1 MAEAKKVA
9 GKPGAVKS
17 LVIPCATVFVSSFC
31 IMVLELVAGRI
42 LARYLGSSLYTWTSV
57 IGVVLAGITVGNY
70 LGGRL
75 ADGFS
80 PRKTL
85 AVLFAISSAAC
96 VVTIV
101 LNNFAGE
108 WTWLWQFSWPMRTF
122 LHVSLV
128 FMLPSTIL
136 GTISPVAA
144 KMGLERG
151 LPTGRTVGDIYA
163 WSAAG
168 SIAGTFAAGY
178 YLIAVMGTIAI
189 IWMVGGVMILM
200 ALFYG
205 AGLWISRLC
214 GVLFL
219 CALTMGIMPWQW
231 TQKAGG
237 ELWLRKPPK
246 PDVIYE
252 DETQYCHIAVET
264 RGGVPE
270 ERVFIQDKLIHSSIL
285 MGDISTLRY
294 SYEQIMA
301 AVTHRFGKGKD
312 KYSFMIMG
320 GGGYVLPRYL
330 EKFWPGSIIDVV
342 EIDPKVTEA
351 AHNAFGLDR
360 NTAIKTIPMDAR
372 NYVDELIEQQRY
384 GKETKKYDFIYEDA
398 LDHYSMPYQLATH
411 EFNEKLAQLL
421 TGDGVYL
428 VELIDIFDSGLFLG
442 AYVNTL
448 RQTFPFVAAISEH
461 GTATSDRNTFVIVA
475 ARHKLDLENVCAGY
489 EIDKKAWYL
498 SDLEMAD
505 LGEKSGQMTLT
516 DDYAPV
522 ENLLAPVVRQAKKDA
537 IIHAAQQN
545 KENLAKQAEKLA
557 KSGDLGRTLAKLDK
571 LDVMDASMAV
581 KTYSTTALIFAEKGL
596 TEEALEVYRTAVKR
610 YSQSP
615 FKNEM
620 TAIHYN
626 FGMLLNQAGS
636 SASAKEQFRLTAEG
650 CRNMLAK
657 DPNSVRAYMLLGN
670 ISAENGDFQA
680 AVKYFQNAV
689 SLKPGDVDNNITLIQ
704 AFEAQG
710 SFNAAIDASKK
721 AIEYMLNNG
730 QQQDAEKIQKYSQFI
745 EFKKSQSKDKK

>member
-1 MAEAKKVA
+1 MAKVKKVA
-9 GKPGAVKS
+9 GKPDAVKS

-57 IGVVLAGITVGNY
+57 IGVVLAGITLGNY

-80 PRKTL
+80 PQKTL

-101 LNNFAGE
+101 LNNFAGQ
-108 WTWLWQFSWPMRTF
+108 WTWLWQFSWPIRTF
-122 LHVSLV
+122 LHVFLV

-178 YLIAVMGTIAI
+178 YLIAAMGTIAI
-189 IWMVGGVMILM
+189 IWTVGGVMILM
-200 ALFYG
+200 ALLYG

-252 DETQYCHIAVET
+252 DETQYCHILVET

-270 ERVFIQDKLIHSSIL
+270 RRVFIQDKLIHSSIL
-285 MGDISTLRY
+285 VGDLNSLEY
-294 SYEQIMA
+294 SYERIMA
-301 AVTHRFGKGKD
+301 AVTNRCSKNKGKL
-312 KYSFMIMG
+312 SFLIMG
-320 GGGYVLPRYL
+320 GGGYVLPRYI

-342 EIDPKVTEA
+342 EIDPKVTYA
-351 AHNAFGLDR
+351 AFKAFALEPTTTI
-360 NTAIKTIPMDAR
+360 NTITLDAR
-372 NYVDELIEQQRY
+372 NYVDEFLEKKRL
-384 GKETKKYDFIYEDA
+384 GLETKKYNFVYEDA
-398 LDHYSMPYQLATH
+398 LDHYAIPYQLTTH
-411 EFNEKLAQLL
+411 EFNQKLIQLL
-421 TGDGVYL
+421 SDDGIYM
-428 VELIDIFDSGLFLG
+428 VELIDTFDSGLFLG
-442 AYVNTL
+442 ACISTL
-448 RQTFPFVAAISEH
+448 KQTFPFVSVI
-461 GTATSDRNTFVIVA
+461 TDQDVPTSDRNTYVLIA
-475 ARHKLDLENVCAGY
+475 AKQQPNLENVCAGY
-489 EIDKKAWYL
+489 ETNKKAWYL
-498 SDLEMAD
+498 TDAEMA
-505 LGEKSGQMTLT
+505 GIQKKSGGLILT

-522 ENLLAPVVRQAKKDA
+522 ENLLAPVVKQSRRDAAFWAKQERLETLSRQAEDSA
-537 IIHAAQQN
+537 R
-545 KENLAKQAEKLA
+545 EGNLLQ
-557 KSGDLGRTLAKLDK
+557 TLATLDE
-571 LDVMDASMAV
+571 LRGMDASV
-581 KTYSTTALIFAEKGL
+581 GIRTYSETALIFSNAGMAA
-596 TEEALEVYRTAVKR
+596 EALEVYQEVVKR
-610 YSQSP
+610 YQDSP
-615 FKNEM
+615 FKDEM

-626 FGMLLNQAGS
+626 FGMLLNQAGR

-670 ISAENGDFQA
+670 ISAENGNFQA

-710 SFNAAIDASKK
+710 DFNTAIDASKK

-730 QQQDAEKIQKYSQFI
+730 QQSDAEKIQKYSQFI